1 MVVFKERL
9 AMFMLSRVLETL
21 RDILLIMPL
30 STQQMQLQ
38 SQNEEVKRI
47 KQYQLDFKE
56 YIDKIVIERKF
67 TARFVANSG

>member
-1 MVVFKERL
+1 MLKIITVDLGLDDEKRVYLGMVVFKERL

-47 KQYQLDFKE
+47 KQY
-56 YIDKIVIERKF
+56 
-67 TARFVANSG
+67 